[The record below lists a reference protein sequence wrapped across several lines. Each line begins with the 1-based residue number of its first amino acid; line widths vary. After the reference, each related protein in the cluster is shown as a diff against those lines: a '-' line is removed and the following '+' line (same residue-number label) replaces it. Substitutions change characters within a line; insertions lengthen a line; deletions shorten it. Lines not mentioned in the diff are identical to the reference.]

1 MKIIQEFWAELVAA
15 GLAPD
20 WKGAYFRCGEIKDG
34 SNECNTYH
42 SLEIPEHIQI
52 SNNSLY
58 LQLRKDG
65 IDLVKLEWQNPGG
78 QDIGKM
84 CWYYDE
90 CGTIVLLEF
99 HQDEFEYAV
108 DMCKFKRYLLA
119 THGRLCPAVD
129 NFLEVYN
136 EK

>member
-1 MKIIQEFWAELVAA
+1 VRTIQEYFAELVAA

-20 WKGAYFRCGEIKDG
+20 WSNITAYYSDKQSINIWNDDRDQCITVSMGFKKFDKI
-34 SNECNTYH
+34 
-42 SLEIPEHIQI
+42 
-52 SNNSLY
+52 
-58 LQLRKDG
+58 QLRKDG
-65 IDLVKLEWQNPGG
+65 IDLVKLEWKNPGG
-78 QDIGKM
+78 QDIGRM